1 MSVPSIL
8 PNEVAP
14 DPENKD
20 LVDMATQQQLFV
32 DDTGLYKYLNKL
44 KILSLV
50 MQTET
55 IHEHY

>member
-1 MSVPSIL
+1 MPSIL

-44 KILSLV
+44 KILYLV

>member
-1 MSVPSIL
+1 MPSIL